1 MSFANRLSHIKI
13 RYKDLSP
20 GLHADPQVEGSWT
33 IIYLLP
39 GLTPEQRRA
48 ALRRVRQASRM
59 GIGPRL
65 PAAPVAMALAADRI
79 RMTIRD
85 CMRVVRRHPAGSVV
99 PIVLL
104 SAMMAIYLLLSV
116 SIRVLHP
123 QLVPGH
129 DPALGTN
136 PTSPAFGSPDP
147 GSSPMAGQ
155 AGSREVGTRKGGSSV
170 AAGTSRGA
178 SGQGAPG
185 AGTVAQSGTGTS
197 GSGTAGSGTS
207 GSGTSSTGGSSSG
220 GVTLT
225 AGGSGA
231 TLAPT
236 AAPPAVTLPTASPS
250 PTTPSPSPSP
260 TSSSGAGLCLDVGP
274 LGICLSV

>member
-1 MSFANRLSHIKI
+1 MSFANRLSRIKI

-20 GLHADPQVEGSWT
+20 GLHADAQVAGSCT

-48 ALRRVRQASRM
+48 ALRRVRQAGRM

-65 PAAPVAMALAADRI
+65 PAGPVAMALAADRI
-79 RMTIRD
+79 RMTIRN

-99 PIVLL
+99 PIMLL
-104 SAMMAIYLLLSV
+104 SAMTVIYLLLSV
-116 SIRVLHP
+116 SIHVLHP

-129 DPALGTN
+129 DPALGPN

-147 GSSPMAGQ
+147 ASSPLAGQ
-155 AGSREVGTRKGGSSV
+155 VGSREASAKTGGSSV
-170 AAGTSRGA
+170 AARTSPGA
-178 SGQGAPG
+178 PGQGAPG
-185 AGTVAQSGTGTS
+185 TGTVAQSGTGTS
-197 GSGTAGSGTS
+197 G
-207 GSGTSSTGGSSSG
+207 TGGSSSD

-231 TLAPT
+231 TLAPRV
-236 AAPPAVTLPTASPS
+236 ASPAVALPTASPS

-260 TSSSGAGLCLDVGP
+260 TSSSGTGLCVDVGP
-274 LGICLSV
+274 LGVCLSI